1 MQNMGIWRKSMK
13 KSLVKETNFMKKK
26 KMHDNI
32 SGYLFLAP
40 ALISFFLFIGL
51 PVGLSAVLA
60 FFKYNLVNPA
70 VFVGLDNIRHMFQDK
85 GVLVAFGNTLK
96 FLLILCPIHC
106 GLGLIL
112 AFMVYKAT
120 RFQFFFRTVIYFPS
134 IVTTASV
141 AIAWG
146 YIFSTDT
153 GVINYFVRL
162 LGGSNI
168 PWLTNR
174 TVVYVTIALFSF
186 WKFIGTT
193 FLYYYIGLQNIPD
206 VYYEAAQ
213 IDGAGTVR
221 SFLHITL
228 PMLSPT
234 IFFVIITNIV
244 SVFQIFDEPYLLTNG
259 GPGSATKTIAFE
271 IYQTAFQ
278 EMNIGYGATIS
289 FALFLIILIIT
300 IIQYV
305 GQNKWVVYDYE

>member
-1 MQNMGIWRKSMK
+1 MRE
-13 KSLVKETNFMKKK
+13 KEIPISRFMKKK

-51 PVGLSAVLA
+51 PVGLSAVLS
-60 FFKYNLVNPA
+60 FFKYNLINPA
-70 VFVGLDNIRHMFQDK
+70 KFVGLDNIRHMFTDK
-85 GVLVAFGNTLK
+85 GLLVAFGNTFK

-112 AFMVYKAT
+112 AFLVYKAT

-168 PWLTNR
+168 PWLTDRN
-174 TVVYVTIALFSF
+174 VVYVTIALFSF

-206 VYYEAAQ
+206 VYYEAAS
-213 IDGAGTVR
+213 IDGASTIR
-221 SFLHITL
+221 TFFHITL
-228 PMLSPT
+228 PLLSPT

-259 GPGSATKTIAFE
+259 GPGSSTKTIAFE

-289 FALFLIILIIT
+289 FVLFLIILVIT
-300 IIQYV
+300 VIQYI

>member
-1 MQNMGIWRKSMK
+1 MK
-13 KSLVKETNFMKKK
+13 KSKQTISNYAVKKK
-26 KMHDNI
+26 RKDTAAAYI
-32 SGYLFLAP
+32 FLAP
-40 ALISFFLFIGL
+40 ALISFLLFVGI
-51 PVGLSAVLA
+51 PVILSAVLA

-70 VFVGLDNIRHMFQDK
+70 EFVGLENIRKMFGDK
-85 GVLVAFGNTLK
+85 GLMRSFANTFK

-106 GLGLIL
+106 GLGMIL
-112 AFMVYKAT
+112 AFMVYRAR
-120 RFQFFFRTVIYFPS
+120 RFQYFFRSAVYFPS

-146 YIFSTDT
+146 YLFSTDT
-153 GVINYFVRL
+153 GAVNYFVRL

-168 PWLTNR
+168 PWLTDR
-174 TVVYVTIALFSF
+174 VVVYVTIALFSF

-193 FLYYYIGLQNIPD
+193 FLYYFIGMQNIPD

-213 IDGAGTVR
+213 IDGASIIQTFR
-221 SFLHITL
+221 HITL
-228 PMLSPT
+228 PLLSPT
-234 IFFVIITNIV
+234 IFFVVITNIV

-259 GPGSATKTIAFE
+259 GPGSATRTIALE

-278 EMNIGYGATIS
+278 EMNIGYGGTIS
-289 FALFLIILIIT
+289 FVLFLIILVIT

>member
-1 MQNMGIWRKSMK
+1 MK
-13 KSLVKETNFMKKK
+13 KSKQTISNYAVKKK
-26 KMHDNI
+26 RKDTAAAYI
-32 SGYLFLAP
+32 FLAP
-40 ALISFFLFIGL
+40 ALISFLLFVGI
-51 PVGLSAVLA
+51 PVILSAVLA

-70 VFVGLDNIRHMFQDK
+70 EFVGLENIRKMFGDK
-85 GVLVAFGNTLK
+85 GLMRSFVNTFK

-106 GLGLIL
+106 GLGMIL
-112 AFMVYKAT
+112 AFMVYRAR
-120 RFQFFFRTVIYFPS
+120 RFQYFFRSAVYFPS

-146 YIFSTDT
+146 YLFSTDT
-153 GVINYFVRL
+153 GAVNYFVRL

-168 PWLTNR
+168 PWLTDR
-174 TVVYVTIALFSF
+174 VVVYVTIALFSF

-193 FLYYYIGLQNIPD
+193 FLYYFIGMQNIPD

-213 IDGAGTVR
+213 IDGASIIQTFR
-221 SFLHITL
+221 HITL
-228 PMLSPT
+228 PLLSPT
-234 IFFVIITNIV
+234 IFFVVITNIV

-259 GPGSATKTIAFE
+259 GPGSATRTIALE

-278 EMNIGYGATIS
+278 EMNIGYGGTIS
-289 FALFLIILIIT
+289 FVLFLIILVIT